1 MRYLSSTSGF
11 PKPIGK
17 EVALRTQVS
26 ESGRMGELIC
36 TLLDRRSSMPLAAAR
51 IMCVGRD
58 RRVARLDTDE
68 HGNFRAH
75 LPQGVY
81 DLVISANGYLSLL
94 VRGVGVLAD
103 YQHVVTRGLVP
114 GEGEFAE
121 SEPATA
127 IGGYVTDRIG
137 RPVANV
143 MMHANAENGSF
154 AYTTRTDRRGAY
166 VLHGVVPELYDLT
179 VRSMER
185 TLTREHVPIAHV
197 NDFIRLDIRLNHM

>member
-1 MRYLSSTSGF
+1 VGSADTKDVG
-11 PKPIGK
+11 
-17 EVALRTQVS
+17 ERTQTS
-26 ESGRMGELIC
+26 EHDHMGELIC
-36 TLLDRRSSMPLAAAR
+36 TLVDRRSSVPLAAAR

-68 HGNFRAH
+68 RGNFRTH

-81 DLVISANGYLSLL
+81 DLVISAKGYLSLL
-94 VRGVGVLAD
+94 VRGVGVLAN
-103 YQHVVTRGLVP
+103 YQQVVTRGLVP

-127 IGGYVTDRIG
+127 IGGYVTDRNG

-143 MMHANAENGSF
+143 MLHANAENGSF
-154 AYTTRTDRRGAY
+154 AYTTRTDRTGAY
-166 VLHGVVPELYDLT
+166 ILHGIVPELYDLT

-185 TLTREHVPIAHV
+185 TLAREHVPIAHV